1 MTVAA
6 AWAVVVA
13 LWLGCLWPGPW
24 WLAVLGVVQLAGTA
38 AADRRPAMPGS
49 AAVDRRPAMPGSAA
63 VGCRSGGVEVDAA
76 GRPLAGV
83 EVDAAGRPPAGV
95 EVDAAGRP
103 PAGLRTALALV
114 GLAMVGSGAA
124 GGRAAVVEAG
134 ELAQLARTGGSA
146 QLEAVVVTEPRASL
160 AGAWSLIRVRTID
173 GLHTRERALL
183 RADDLEAMP
192 QLGEAIELGATARPL
207 DRDGFEG
214 YLRRLHAGTAV
225 DPAAA
230 PEVVAEAGWL
240 LRSTTTVRTR
250 VRGAAGRWLEPDHA
264 ALLSGLV
271 TGDTR
276 GLSTSA
282 EEALTAAGLS
292 HLVAVSGS
300 NVALVLAGVIAVA
313 ALCGIGARGRRRCA
327 VAALLWFTVLVRW
340 EPSVLRA
347 AAMAALVLLSQATG
361 RGHDARHTLAVAA
374 LLLLLVDP
382 LLAGQLGFALS
393 VLAAAGVLVVGPE
406 LARRVPGPRPLAL
419 LLGAS
424 AGAQVGVAPVLLGVE
439 GAVPLASLPANLIAV
454 PAAAVAS
461 AIGVVAA
468 LTAQVWEGAG
478 AALAVLAWPA
488 LSVVLWAGQRFAD
501 GPQLTVAQLLSPVVL
516 ASGAAVILRRRQR
529 PRLAGLCVLVALAS
543 MAWPILR
550 PPAAV
555 TALTLT
561 ALDVGQG
568 DAVLVEVP
576 AVDAEP
582 ARMLVD
588 GGPEPDTVL
597 RLLRRRGVRALDAV
611 VVSHPHADHTG
622 GLPAVVAGLRVGAL
636 VVGPG
641 PPLPDADA
649 SATATLAAARGSR
662 VPIVPVALGH
672 TFRLGAAEVQVLS
685 PPADG
690 SLGAEPN
697 DNSLVLRVVSDGAAL
712 LLTGDAE
719 AAAQQRLLARP
730 DLLAADVLK
739 VPHHGGATNAEGFLD
754 AVGAREA
761 VISVGADNDYGHP
774 TPEAVAA
781 LRGLRLHRTDLDG
794 TVTIEVAP
802 DPPEG

>member
-1 MTVAA
+1 VSVAA
-6 AWAVVVA
+6 AWAAVAA

-24 WLAVLGVVQLAGTA
+24 WLAVLGTALLGCGA
-38 AADRRPAMPGS
+38 AARPW
-49 AAVDRRPAMPGSAA
+49 
-63 VGCRSGGVEVDAA
+63 
-76 GRPLAGV
+76 
-83 EVDAAGRPPAGV
+83 
-95 EVDAAGRP
+95 
-103 PAGLRTALALV
+103 PAGLRTALALT
-114 GLAMVGSGAA
+114 GLAVLGSGSV
-124 GGRAAVVEAG
+124 GGRAAVVDAG

-146 QLEAVVVTEPRASL
+146 RLEAVVVTEPRASL
-160 AGAWSLIRVRTID
+160 AGAWSLIRVDTID
-173 GLHTRERALL
+173 GRRTRERALL
-183 RADDLEAMP
+183 RAGDLESTP
-192 QLGEAIELGATARPL
+192 RLGEAVELDATARPL
-207 DRDGFEG
+207 ERDGFDG

-225 DPAAA
+225 DQIAA
-230 PEVVAEAGWL
+230 PCVVAEAGWL
-240 LRSTTTVRTR
+240 LRSSTNVRAR
-250 VRGAAGRWLEPDHA
+250 VRGAAGRWLPPDHA

-276 GLSTSA
+276 GLSTPA
-282 EEALTAAGLS
+282 EETLTAAGLS

-300 NVALVLAGVIAVA
+300 NVALVLAGVIGVA

-327 VAALLWFTVLVRW
+327 VAALLWFTMLVRW

-347 AAMAALVLLSQATG
+347 GVMAAVVLLSQATG

-393 VLAAAGVLVVGPE
+393 VLATTGVLVLGPE

-468 LTAQVWEGAG
+468 LTAQLWEGAG

-516 ASGAAVILRRRQR
+516 AGCATVILRRR
-529 PRLAGLCVLVALAS
+529 PRLAGLCVFVAVVAV
-543 MAWPILR
+543 AWPTLR

-588 GGPEPDTVL
+588 GGPDPDAAL
-597 RLLRRRGVRALDAV
+597 RLLRGRGVRALDV
-611 VVSHPHADHTG
+611 VAVSHPHADHTG
-622 GLPAVVAGLRVGAL
+622 GLPEVVAGLAVGAL

-662 VPIVPVALGH
+662 VPIVQVAAGQ

-690 SLGAEPN
+690 SLGAEAN

-739 VPHHGGATNAEGFLD
+739 VPHHGGATNVEGFLD
-754 AVGAREA
+754 AVGARDA

-774 TPEAVAA
+774 TPETVAA

-802 DPPEG
+802 DPLGG

>member
-1 MTVAA
+1 MTAAA
-6 AWAVVVA
+6 AWAAVAA

-24 WLAVLGVVQLAGTA
+24 WLAVLGTVLAGCA
-38 AADRRPAMPGS
+38 AAARCWS
-49 AAVDRRPAMPGSAA
+49 
-63 VGCRSGGVEVDAA
+63 
-76 GRPLAGV
+76 
-83 EVDAAGRPPAGV
+83 
-95 EVDAAGRP
+95 
-103 PAGLRTALALV
+103 AGLRTALALT
-114 GLAMVGSGAA
+114 GLAVLGSGSV
-124 GGRAAVVEAG
+124 GGRAAVVDAG
-134 ELAQLARTGGSA
+134 QLAELARAGGSA
-146 QLEAVVVTEPRASL
+146 RLRAVVVTEPRASL
-160 AGAWSLIRVRTID
+160 AGAWSLIRVDTIAGQD
-173 GLHTRERALL
+173 TRERALL
-183 RADDLEAMP
+183 RADDVDATP
-192 QLGEAIELGATARPL
+192 QLGEAIELDATARPL
-207 DRDGFEG
+207 DRDGFDG
-214 YLRRLHAGTAV
+214 YLRRMHAGTAV
-225 DPAAA
+225 DVTTP
-230 PEVVAEAGWL
+230 PEVTAGAGWL
-240 LRSTTTVRTR
+240 LRSSTTARAR
-250 VRGAAGRWLEPDHA
+250 VRAAAGRWLAPDHA

-276 GLSTSA
+276 GLSTPA
-282 EEALTAAGLS
+282 EETLTAAGLS

-300 NVALVLAGVIAVA
+300 NVALVLAGVVGVA
-313 ALCGIGARGRRRCA
+313 ALCGIGARGRRRCSM
-327 VAALLWFTVLVRW
+327 AALLWFTVLVRW

-347 AAMAALVLLSQATG
+347 GVMAALVLLSQRTG
-361 RGHDARHTLAVAA
+361 RGHDARNTLAVAA

-393 VLAAAGVLVVGPE
+393 VLATAGVLVVGPE
-406 LARRVPGPRPLAL
+406 LARRVPGPRSLAL

-454 PAAAVAS
+454 PAAAIAS

-468 LTAQVWEGAG
+468 LTAQLWEGAG
-478 AALAVLAWPA
+478 ATLAVLAYPA
-488 LSVVLWAGQRFAD
+488 LSVVLWAAQRFAD
-501 GPQLTVAQLLSPVVL
+501 GPQLTVTQLLSPVVL
-516 ASGAAVILRRRQR
+516 AGGAAVILRRWQR
-529 PRLAGLCVLVALAS
+529 PRLAGLCVAIAVLS
-543 MAWPILR
+543 MAWPTLR

-576 AVDAEP
+576 AVNAEP

-588 GGPEPDTVL
+588 GGPDPDTAL
-597 RLLRRRGVRALDAV
+597 RLLRGRGVRALDAV

-622 GLPAVVAGLRVGAL
+622 GLPEVVAGLRVGAL

-662 VPIVPVALGH
+662 VPILQVAAGQS
-672 TFRLGAAEVQVLS
+672 FRLGAAEVQVLS

-690 SLGAEPN
+690 SLGAEAN

-719 AAAQQRLLARP
+719 AAAQQRLLVRP

-739 VPHHGGATNAEGFLD
+739 VPHHGGATNAEGFLA
-754 AVGAREA
+754 AVGASDA
-761 VISVGADNDYGHP
+761 VVSVGAGNDYGHP
-774 TPEAVAA
+774 TPETLDA
-781 LRGLRLHRTDLDG
+781 LRGLRVHRTDLDG
-794 TVTIEVAP
+794 TVTIEVGP
-802 DPPEG
+802 

>member
-1 MTVAA
+1 MTAAA
-6 AWAVVVA
+6 AWAAVAA

-24 WLAVLGVVQLAGTA
+24 WLAVLGTVLAGCA
-38 AADRRPAMPGS
+38 AAARCWS
-49 AAVDRRPAMPGSAA
+49 
-63 VGCRSGGVEVDAA
+63 
-76 GRPLAGV
+76 
-83 EVDAAGRPPAGV
+83 
-95 EVDAAGRP
+95 
-103 PAGLRTALALV
+103 AGLRTALALT
-114 GLAMVGSGAA
+114 GLAVLGSGSV
-124 GGRAAVVEAG
+124 GGRAAVVDAG
-134 ELAQLARTGGSA
+134 QLAELARAGGSA
-146 QLEAVVVTEPRASL
+146 RLRAVVVTEPRASL
-160 AGAWSLIRVRTID
+160 AGAWSLIRVDTIAGQD
-173 GLHTRERALL
+173 TRERALL
-183 RADDLEAMP
+183 RADDLDATP
-192 QLGEAIELGATARPL
+192 QLGEAIELDATARPL
-207 DRDGFEG
+207 DRDGFDG

-225 DPAAA
+225 DVTTP
-230 PEVVAEAGWL
+230 PEVTAGAGWL
-240 LRSTTTVRTR
+240 LRSSTTARAR
-250 VRGAAGRWLEPDHA
+250 VRAAAGRWLAPDHA

-276 GLSTSA
+276 GLSTPA
-282 EEALTAAGLS
+282 EETLTAAGLS

-300 NVALVLAGVIAVA
+300 NVALVLAGVVGVA

-327 VAALLWFTVLVRW
+327 MAALLWFTVLVRW

-347 AAMAALVLLSQATG
+347 GAMAALVLLSQRAG

-393 VLAAAGVLVVGPE
+393 VLATAGVLVVGPE
-406 LARRVPGPRPLAL
+406 LARRVPGPRSLAL

-454 PAAAVAS
+454 PAAAIAS

-468 LTAQVWEGAG
+468 LTAQLWEGAG
-478 AALAVLAWPA
+478 ATLAVLAYPA

-501 GPQLTVAQLLSPVVL
+501 GPQLTVTQLLSPVVL
-516 ASGAAVILRRRQR
+516 AGGAAVILRRWQR
-529 PRLAGLCVLVALAS
+529 PRLAGLCVAIAVLS
-543 MAWPILR
+543 MAWPTLR

-576 AVDAEP
+576 AVNAEP

-588 GGPEPDTVL
+588 GGPDPDTAL
-597 RLLRRRGVRALDAV
+597 RLLRGRGVRALDAV

-622 GLPAVVAGLRVGAL
+622 GLPEVVAGLRVGAL

-662 VPIVPVALGH
+662 VPIVQVAAGQS
-672 TFRLGAAEVQVLS
+672 FRLGAAEVQVLS

-690 SLGAEPN
+690 SLGAEAN

-739 VPHHGGATNAEGFLD
+739 VPHHGGATNAEGFLA
-754 AVGAREA
+754 AVGASDA
-761 VISVGADNDYGHP
+761 VVSVGAGNDYGHP
-774 TPEAVAA
+774 TPETLDA
-781 LRGLRLHRTDLDG
+781 LRGLRVHRTDLDG
-794 TVTIEVAP
+794 TVTIEVGP
-802 DPPEG
+802 

>member
-1 MTVAA
+1 VTAAA
-6 AWAVVVA
+6 AWAAVAA

-24 WLAVLGVVQLAGTA
+24 WLAVLGTALLGCA
-38 AADRRPAMPGS
+38 AAVRRW
-49 AAVDRRPAMPGSAA
+49 
-63 VGCRSGGVEVDAA
+63 
-76 GRPLAGV
+76 
-83 EVDAAGRPPAGV
+83 PAG
-95 EVDAAGRP
+95 P
-103 PAGLRTALALV
+103 RTALALA
-114 GLAMVGSGAA
+114 GLVVLGSGSA
-124 GGRAAVVEAG
+124 GGRAAVVEGGA
-134 ELAQLARTGGSA
+134 LAQLARTGGSA

-160 AGAWSLIRVRTID
+160 AGAWFLVRVDSIEGRR
-173 GLHTRERALL
+173 TRERALL
-183 RADDLEAMP
+183 RAESLEGAP
-192 QLGEAIELGATARPL
+192 RLGEAVELEATARPL
-207 DRDGFEG
+207 EHDGFDG
-214 YLRRLHAGTAV
+214 HLRRLHAGTTI
-225 DPAAA
+225 DPVAA
-230 PEVVAEAGWL
+230 PSVVSESGWL
-240 LRSTTTVRTR
+240 LRSTTTVRAR
-250 VRGAAGRWLEPDHA
+250 VRGAAGRWLQPDHA

-271 TGDTR
+271 TGDTT
-276 GLSTSA
+276 GLSTSV

-313 ALCGIGARGRRRCA
+313 ALCGVGARGRRRCA

-347 AAMAALVLLSQATG
+347 GAMAGLVLLSQATG

-393 VLAAAGVLVVGPE
+393 VLAATGVLVVGPE
-406 LARRVPGPRPLAL
+406 VARRVPGPRPLAL

-468 LTAQVWEGAG
+468 LTAQLWEGAG

-501 GPQLTVAQLLSPVVL
+501 GPQLTVAQLLSPVVF
-516 ASGAAVILRRRQR
+516 AGVAAVALRRR
-529 PRLAGLCVLVALAS
+529 PRLAGLCVLVAVVS
-543 MAWPILR
+543 VAWPTLR

-561 ALDVGQG
+561 AFDVGQG
-568 DAVLVEVP
+568 DAVLVEAP
-576 AVDAEP
+576 AVGGES

-588 GGPEPDTVL
+588 GGPEPDTAL

-622 GLPAVVAGLRVGAL
+622 GLPAVVTGLRVGAL

-641 PPLPDADA
+641 PPLPGADV

-662 VPIVPVALGH
+662 VPVVTVAAGQ

-685 PPADG
+685 PPVDG
-690 SLGAEPN
+690 SLGAEAN
-697 DNSLVLRVVSDGAAL
+697 DNSLVLRVVADGAAL
-712 LLTGDAE
+712 LLTGDVE

-730 DLLAADVLK
+730 DLLAVDVLK
-739 VPHHGGATNAEGFLD
+739 VPHHGGATNVEGFLE

-774 TPEAVAA
+774 TPETLDA
-781 LRGLRLHRTDLDG
+781 LRGLRLHRTDLEG
-794 TVTIEVAP
+794 TVTIEAAP
-802 DPPEG
+802 QPSAAQG

>member
-1 MTVAA
+1 VTAAA
-6 AWAVVVA
+6 AWAAVAA

-24 WLAVLGVVQLAGTA
+24 WLAVLGTVLAGCA
-38 AADRRPAMPGS
+38 AAARCWS
-49 AAVDRRPAMPGSAA
+49 
-63 VGCRSGGVEVDAA
+63 
-76 GRPLAGV
+76 
-83 EVDAAGRPPAGV
+83 
-95 EVDAAGRP
+95 
-103 PAGLRTALALV
+103 AGLRTALALT
-114 GLAMVGSGAA
+114 GLAMLGSGSV
-124 GGRAAVVEAG
+124 GGRAAVVDAG
-134 ELAQLARTGGSA
+134 QLAELARAGGSA
-146 QLEAVVVTEPRASL
+146 RLRAVVVTEPRASL
-160 AGAWSLIRVRTID
+160 AGAWSLIRVDTIAGQD
-173 GLHTRERALL
+173 TRERALL
-183 RADDLEAMP
+183 RADDLDATP
-192 QLGEAIELGATARPL
+192 QLGEAIELDATARPL
-207 DRDGFEG
+207 DRDGFDG

-225 DPAAA
+225 DVTTP
-230 PEVVAEAGWL
+230 PEVTAGAGWL
-240 LRSTTTVRTR
+240 LRSSTTARAR
-250 VRGAAGRWLEPDHA
+250 VRAAAGRWLAPDHA

-276 GLSTSA
+276 GLSTPA
-282 EEALTAAGLS
+282 EESLTAAGLS

-300 NVALVLAGVIAVA
+300 NVALVLAGVVGVA

-327 VAALLWFTVLVRW
+327 MAALLWFTVLVRW

-347 AAMAALVLLSQATG
+347 GAMAALVLLSQRTG

-393 VLAAAGVLVVGPE
+393 VLATAGVLVVGPE
-406 LARRVPGPRPLAL
+406 LVRRVPGPRSLAL

-424 AGAQVGVAPVLLGVE
+424 AGAQIGVAPVLLGVE

-454 PAAAVAS
+454 PAAAIAS

-468 LTAQVWEGAG
+468 LTAQLWEGAG
-478 AALAVLAWPA
+478 ATLAVLAYPA

-501 GPQLTVAQLLSPVVL
+501 GPQLTVTQLLSPVVL
-516 ASGAAVILRRRQR
+516 AGGAAVILRRWQR
-529 PRLAGLCVLVALAS
+529 PRLAGLCVAIAVLS
-543 MAWPILR
+543 MAWPTLR

-576 AVDAEP
+576 AVNAEP

-588 GGPEPDTVL
+588 GGPDPDTAL
-597 RLLRRRGVRALDAV
+597 RLLRGRGVRALDAV

-622 GLPAVVAGLRVGAL
+622 GLPEVVAGLRVGAL

-662 VPIVPVALGH
+662 VPIVQVAAGQS
-672 TFRLGAAEVQVLS
+672 FRLGAAEVQVLS

-690 SLGAEPN
+690 SLGAEAN
-697 DNSLVLRVVSDGAAL
+697 DNSLVLRVVSDRAAL

-719 AAAQQRLLARP
+719 AAAQQRLLTRP

-739 VPHHGGATNAEGFLD
+739 VPHHGGATNAEGFLA
-754 AVGAREA
+754 AVGASDA
-761 VISVGADNDYGHP
+761 VVSVGAGNDYGHP
-774 TPEAVAA
+774 TPETLDA
-781 LRGLRLHRTDLDG
+781 LRGLRVHRTDLDG
-794 TVTIEVAP
+794 TVTIEVGP
-802 DPPEG
+802 

>member
-1 MTVAA
+1 MTAAA
-6 AWAVVVA
+6 AWAAVAA

-24 WLAVLGVVQLAGTA
+24 WLAVLGTVLAGCA
-38 AADRRPAMPGS
+38 AAARCWS
-49 AAVDRRPAMPGSAA
+49 
-63 VGCRSGGVEVDAA
+63 
-76 GRPLAGV
+76 
-83 EVDAAGRPPAGV
+83 
-95 EVDAAGRP
+95 
-103 PAGLRTALALV
+103 AGLRTALALT
-114 GLAMVGSGAA
+114 GLAVLGSGSV
-124 GGRAAVVEAG
+124 GGRAAVVDAG
-134 ELAQLARTGGSA
+134 QLAELARAGGSA
-146 QLEAVVVTEPRASL
+146 RLQAVVVTEPRASL
-160 AGAWSLIRVRTID
+160 AGAWSLIRVDTIAGQD
-173 GLHTRERALL
+173 TRERALL
-183 RADDLEAMP
+183 RADDLDASP
-192 QLGEAIELGATARPL
+192 QLGEAIELDATARPL
-207 DRDGFEG
+207 DRDGFDG

-225 DPAAA
+225 DVTTP
-230 PEVVAEAGWL
+230 PEVTAGAGWL
-240 LRSTTTVRTR
+240 LRSSTTARAR
-250 VRGAAGRWLEPDHA
+250 VRAAAGRWLAPDHA

-276 GLSTSA
+276 GLSTPA
-282 EEALTAAGLS
+282 EETLTAAGLS

-300 NVALVLAGVIAVA
+300 NVALVLAGVVGVA
-313 ALCGIGARGRRRCA
+313 ALCGLGARGRRRCA
-327 VAALLWFTVLVRW
+327 MAALLWFTVLVRW

-347 AAMAALVLLSQATG
+347 GAMAALVLLSQRTG

-393 VLAAAGVLVVGPE
+393 VLATAGVLVVGPE
-406 LARRVPGPRPLAL
+406 LARRVPGPRSLAL

-454 PAAAVAS
+454 PAAAIAS

-468 LTAQVWEGAG
+468 LTAQLWEGAG
-478 AALAVLAWPA
+478 ATLAVLAYPA

-501 GPQLTVAQLLSPVVL
+501 GPQLTVTQLLSPVVL
-516 ASGAAVILRRRQR
+516 AGGAAVILRRWQR
-529 PRLAGLCVLVALAS
+529 PRLAGLCVAIAVLS
-543 MAWPILR
+543 MAWPTLR

-576 AVDAEP
+576 AVNAEP

-588 GGPEPDTVL
+588 GGPDPDTAL
-597 RLLRRRGVRALDAV
+597 RLLRGRGVRALDAV

-622 GLPAVVAGLRVGAL
+622 GLPEVVAGLRVGAL

-662 VPIVPVALGH
+662 VPIVQVAAGQS
-672 TFRLGAAEVQVLS
+672 FRLGAAEVQVLS

-690 SLGAEPN
+690 SLGAEAN
-697 DNSLVLRVVSDGAAL
+697 DNSLVLRVVSDRAAL

-739 VPHHGGATNAEGFLD
+739 VPHHGGATNAEGFLA
-754 AVGAREA
+754 AVGASDA
-761 VISVGADNDYGHP
+761 VVSVGAGNDYGHP
-774 TPEAVAA
+774 TPEALDA
-781 LRGLRLHRTDLDG
+781 LRGLRVHRTDLDG
-794 TVTIEVAP
+794 TVTIEVGP
-802 DPPEG
+802 

>member
-1 MTVAA
+1 MTAAA
-6 AWAVVVA
+6 AWAAVAA

-24 WLAVLGVVQLAGTA
+24 WLAVLGTVLAGCA
-38 AADRRPAMPGS
+38 AAARCWS
-49 AAVDRRPAMPGSAA
+49 
-63 VGCRSGGVEVDAA
+63 
-76 GRPLAGV
+76 
-83 EVDAAGRPPAGV
+83 
-95 EVDAAGRP
+95 
-103 PAGLRTALALV
+103 AGLRTALALT
-114 GLAMVGSGAA
+114 GLAVLGSGSV
-124 GGRAAVVEAG
+124 GGRAAVVDAG
-134 ELAQLARTGGSA
+134 QLAELARAGGSA
-146 QLEAVVVTEPRASL
+146 RLRAVVVTEPRASL
-160 AGAWSLIRVRTID
+160 AGAWSLIRVDTIAGQD
-173 GLHTRERALL
+173 TRERALL
-183 RADDLEAMP
+183 RADDLDATP
-192 QLGEAIELGATARPL
+192 QLGEAIELDATARPL
-207 DRDGFEG
+207 DRDGFDG

-225 DPAAA
+225 DVTTP
-230 PEVVAEAGWL
+230 PEVTTGAGWL
-240 LRSTTTVRTR
+240 LRSSTTARAR
-250 VRGAAGRWLEPDHA
+250 VRAAAGRWLAPDHA

-276 GLSTSA
+276 GLSTPA
-282 EEALTAAGLS
+282 EETLTAAGLS

-300 NVALVLAGVIAVA
+300 NVALVLAGVVGVA
-313 ALCGIGARGRRRCA
+313 GLCGIGARGRRRCA
-327 VAALLWFTVLVRW
+327 MAALLWFTVLVRW

-347 AAMAALVLLSQATG
+347 GAMAALVLLSQRTG

-393 VLAAAGVLVVGPE
+393 VLATAGVLVVGPE
-406 LARRVPGPRPLAL
+406 LARRVPGPRSLAL

-454 PAAAVAS
+454 PAAAIAS

-468 LTAQVWEGAG
+468 LTAQLWEGAG
-478 AALAVLAWPA
+478 ATLAVLAYPA
-488 LSVVLWAGQRFAD
+488 LSVVLWAAGRFAD
-501 GPQLTVAQLLSPVVL
+501 GPQLTVTQLLSPAVL
-516 ASGAAVILRRRQR
+516 AGGAAVILRRWQR
-529 PRLAGLCVLVALAS
+529 PRLAGLCVAIAVLS
-543 MAWPILR
+543 MAWPTLR

-555 TALTLT
+555 TGLTLT

-568 DAVLVEVP
+568 DAVLVELP
-576 AVDAEP
+576 AVNAEP

-588 GGPEPDTVL
+588 GGPDPDAAL
-597 RLLRRRGVRALDAV
+597 RLLRGRGVRALDAV

-622 GLPAVVAGLRVGAL
+622 GLPEVVAGLRVGAL

-641 PPLPDADA
+641 PPLPEADA

-662 VPIVPVALGH
+662 VPIVQVAAGQS
-672 TFRLGAAEVQVLS
+672 FRLGAAEVQVLS

-690 SLGAEPN
+690 SLGAEAN

-739 VPHHGGATNAEGFLD
+739 VPHHGGATNAEGFLG
-754 AVGAREA
+754 AVGASDA
-761 VISVGADNDYGHP
+761 VVSVGAGNDYGHP
-774 TPEAVAA
+774 TPETLDA
-781 LRGLRLHRTDLDG
+781 LRGLRVHRTDLDG
-794 TVTIEVAP
+794 TVTIEVGP
-802 DPPEG
+802 

>member
-1 MTVAA
+1 VTAAA
-6 AWAVVVA
+6 AWAAVAA

-24 WLAVLGVVQLAGTA
+24 WLAVLGTVLAGCA
-38 AADRRPAMPGS
+38 AAARCWS
-49 AAVDRRPAMPGSAA
+49 
-63 VGCRSGGVEVDAA
+63 
-76 GRPLAGV
+76 
-83 EVDAAGRPPAGV
+83 
-95 EVDAAGRP
+95 
-103 PAGLRTALALV
+103 AGLRTALALT
-114 GLAMVGSGAA
+114 GLAVLGSGSV
-124 GGRAAVVEAG
+124 GGRAAVVDAG
-134 ELAQLARTGGSA
+134 QLAELARAGGSA
-146 QLEAVVVTEPRASL
+146 RLQAVVVTEPRASL
-160 AGAWSLIRVRTID
+160 AGAWSLIRVDTIAGQD
-173 GLHTRERALL
+173 TRERALL
-183 RADDLEAMP
+183 RADDLDATP
-192 QLGEAIELGATARPL
+192 QLGEAIELDATARPL
-207 DRDGFEG
+207 DRDGFDG

-225 DPAAA
+225 DVTTP
-230 PEVVAEAGWL
+230 PEVTAGAGWL
-240 LRSTTTVRTR
+240 LRSSTTARAR
-250 VRGAAGRWLEPDHA
+250 VRAAAGRWLAPDHA

-276 GLSTSA
+276 GLSTPA
-282 EEALTAAGLS
+282 EETLTAAGLS

-300 NVALVLAGVIAVA
+300 NVALVLAGVVGVA

-327 VAALLWFTVLVRW
+327 MAALLWFTVLVRW

-347 AAMAALVLLSQATG
+347 GAMAALVLLSQRTG

-393 VLAAAGVLVVGPE
+393 VLATAGVLVVGPE
-406 LARRVPGPRPLAL
+406 LARRVPGPRSLAL

-424 AGAQVGVAPVLLGVE
+424 AGAQIGVAPVLLGVE

-454 PAAAVAS
+454 PAAAIAS

-468 LTAQVWEGAG
+468 LTAQLWEGAG
-478 AALAVLAWPA
+478 ATLAVLAYPA

-501 GPQLTVAQLLSPVVL
+501 GPQLTVTQLLSPVVL
-516 ASGAAVILRRRQR
+516 AGGAAVILRRWQR
-529 PRLAGLCVLVALAS
+529 PRLAGLCVAIAVLS
-543 MAWPILR
+543 MAWPTLR

-576 AVDAEP
+576 AVNAEP

-588 GGPEPDTVL
+588 GGPDPDTAL
-597 RLLRRRGVRALDAV
+597 RLLRGRGVRALDAV

-622 GLPAVVAGLRVGAL
+622 GLPEVVAGLRVGAL

-662 VPIVPVALGH
+662 VPIVQVAAGQS
-672 TFRLGAAEVQVLS
+672 FRLGAAEVQVLS

-690 SLGAEPN
+690 SLGAEAN

-739 VPHHGGATNAEGFLD
+739 VPHHGGATNAEGFLA
-754 AVGAREA
+754 AVGASDA
-761 VISVGADNDYGHP
+761 VVSVGAGNDYGHP
-774 TPEAVAA
+774 TPEALDA
-781 LRGLRLHRTDLDG
+781 LRGLRVHRTDLDG
-794 TVTIEVAP
+794 TVTIEVGP
-802 DPPEG
+802 